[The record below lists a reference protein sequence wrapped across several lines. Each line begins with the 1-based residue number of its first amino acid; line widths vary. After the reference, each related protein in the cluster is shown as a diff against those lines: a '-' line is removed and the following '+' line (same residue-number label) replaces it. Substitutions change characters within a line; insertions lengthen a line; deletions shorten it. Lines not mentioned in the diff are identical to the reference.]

1 MSRKLKK
8 KLRRILICLAAFAVV
23 FAADR
28 LLPLLDGTRFPLGL
42 ASVFPGR
49 FGWLLPLGLFLAIYV
64 CIGWD
69 VLRKCFRNICRGQ
82 VFDENFLMTVATF
95 GAFAIGIASALRGG
109 APEGFD
115 EACAVLLFY
124 QLGEW
129 FQSFAVGRSRD
140 SITSLMA
147 IRPEFARVVRGSQT
161 EVVSPETVSVGETIA
176 VHAGERVPLD
186 GIVLEGASEL
196 DTAALTGESLP
207 RSVRAGEPVLSGCVN
222 LTSRLLLRVSAPF
235 EQSTVAKILDLV
247 ENAAGRKS
255 RTESFISRFARVY
268 TPVVV
273 FSALALA
280 VLPPLFVGGWSE
292 WIYRALNFL
301 VVSCPCALVISVP
314 LSFVAG
320 IGAASRAGV
329 LVKGSDYLERL
340 HETNVFVFDK
350 TGTITK
356 GNFAVTEVVPEAR
369 RGEILAAAAAAE
381 AESGHPI
388 ARSIL
393 LSAGEGEKG
402 YTSTN
407 FAGRG
412 VKAVKG
418 SDTILCGNAKLMEE
432 NGIAFTAREDGGTVV
447 YVAKNGEY
455 LGAIRIADELREE
468 SREVLS
474 ALRAQGAKT
483 ILFTGDSEAIAA
495 RIAKEAGITE
505 YRAQMLPQD
514 KAEGVEAL
522 CAAEGKKQS
531 VCFVGDGINDAPVLM
546 RADIGI
552 AMGGVGSDAAIEA
565 SDVVLMRDDLRGIPA
580 AKRIAKKTMRIVREN
595 VGFALTVK
603 LAILILSALGVA
615 NLWISIFG
623 DVGVAVLAILNAMR
637 ANLAKGS

>member
-8 KLRRILICLAAFAVV
+8 KLRRILLCLAAFAVV
-23 FAADR
+23 FCADR
-28 LLPLLDGTRFPLGL
+28 LLPALAPDQLPLGL
-42 ASVFPGR
+42 ASILPGR
-49 FGWLLPLGLFLAIYV
+49 FGWLLPLGLYLAIYV

-69 VLRKCFRNICRGQ
+69 VLRKCFLNVRRGQ

-95 GAFAIGIASALRGG
+95 GAFAIGVVSALRGG

-129 FQSFAVGRSRD
+129 FQSYAVGRSRA

-147 IRPEFARVVRGSQT
+147 IRPEFARVQRGAET
-161 EVVSPETVSVGETIA
+161 EVVSPENVPVGETIC
-176 VHAGERVPLD
+176 VLAGERVPLD
-186 GIVLEGASEL
+186 GIVLEGESEL
-196 DTAALTGESLP
+196 DVAALTGESLP

-222 LTSRLLLRVSAPF
+222 LTSRLLLRVTAPY

-255 RTESFISRFARVY
+255 RMESFISRFARVY

-273 FSALALA
+273 LSALALA
-280 VLPPLFVGGWSE
+280 VIPPLFAGGWGV

-314 LSFVAG
+314 LSFVSG

-340 HETNVFVFDK
+340 YETNVFVFDK

-356 GNFAVTEVVPEAR
+356 GNFAVTQVEPEAR
-369 RGEILAAAAAAE
+369 REEILAAAAAAE

-393 LSAGEGEKG
+393 QAAGEGEPG
-402 YTSTN
+402 YTATN
-407 FAGRG
+407 YVGRG
-412 VKAVKG
+412 VVAVKG
-418 SDTILCGNAKLMEE
+418 NDTILCGNAKLMAE
-432 NGIAFTAREDGGTVV
+432 NGVDCTAREDGGTVV
-447 YVAKNGEY
+447 YVAKNGEF

-474 ALRAQGAKT
+474 ELRKQGART

-495 RIAKEAGITE
+495 NVAKQAGIAE

-514 KAEGVEAL
+514 KAVGVDAL
-522 CAAEGKKQS
+522 CAAEGKREA

-546 RADIGI
+546 RADVGI

-580 AKRIAKKTMRIVREN
+580 AKRIARKTMRIVRQN
-595 VGFALTVK
+595 VGFALAVK
-603 LAILILSALGVA
+603 LAILLLSALGVA

-637 ANLAKGS
+637 ANIVKDL